1 MNTTSDTANTA
12 PLIPMADPN
21 PQPYEAV
28 RFNALKHGIL
38 SRYTVLSHESHADY
52 ESLVNSLMDEHL
64 PAGATEQ
71 HLIEEL
77 ASVIWRKRRVLQ
89 AEGATINKGLK
100 ESARS
105 AKTVIPAAAPFEMGL
120 SGENTDIRN
129 LMDLKPADVAE
140 SQQSARHDIDAT
152 NKASAILRKGGD
164 RAYDKA
170 LRALLPDTREWW
182 QNYVDDEEYTADAT
196 GLAAFITEH
205 VTPFVYQQEKESRHH
220 DAIVNQTIG
229 EGLQAYRLEKLSRYE
244 THLDRKFERTLAMLI
259 KLKDLVGIQLTEVLQ
274 LKLQAQG
281 IADSAKSALVEEQL
295 RNQVLLQE
303 LAELRATAVERDTQL
318 AQAKSQNMVLT
329 EQNTRLQNE
338 LQASGARASEL
349 LAAQAVLEDEKTT
362 AIAAARSVTTASP
375 NNFCKKLPNNARP
388 IRQRSAA

>member
-1 MNTTSDTANTA
+1 MNTITTDKTDE
-12 PLIPMADPN
+12 IDKMADLHT
-21 PQPYEAV
+21 QPYEVV

-52 ESLVNSLMDEHL
+52 DSLVNSLMDEHL

-120 SGENTDIRN
+120 SGENTDIRD

-140 SQQSARHDIDAT
+140 SQQSARHDLDAT
-152 NKASAILRKGGD
+152 NKASAILRKSGD
-164 RAYDKA
+164 RAYEKA
-170 LRALLPDTREWW
+170 LRALLPDSREWW
-182 QNYVDDEEYTADAT
+182 ENHVEEEEYTADAE
-196 GLAAFITEH
+196 GLASFINEH
-205 VTPFVYQQEKESRHH
+205 LAPLCHQQEKESRHH

-229 EGLQAYRLEKLSRYE
+229 EGLQAYKLEKLSRYE

-259 KLKDLVGIQLTEVLQ
+259 KLKDLR
-274 LKLQAQG
+274 
-281 IADSAKSALVEEQL
+281 SS
-295 RNQVLLQE
+295 
-303 LAELRATAVERDTQL
+303 RAA
-318 AQAKSQNMVLT
+318 
-329 EQNTRLQNE
+329 
-338 LQASGARASEL
+338 
-349 LAAQAVLEDEKTT
+349 
-362 AIAAARSVTTASP
+362 
-375 NNFCKKLPNNARP
+375 
-388 IRQRSAA
+388 

>member
-1 MNTTSDTANTA
+1 MNSTTNTA
-12 PLIPMADPN
+12 SITPLIPTTDPS
-21 PQPYEAV
+21 PKPYEVV
-28 RFNALKHGIL
+28 RFNAIKHGIL

-89 AEGATINKGLK
+89 AEGATLNKGLK
-100 ESARS
+100 ESSRN
-105 AKTVIPAAAPFEMGL
+105 AKTIIPTAAPFEMGL
-120 SGENTDIRN
+120 SGENRDIRD
-129 LMDLKPADVAE
+129 LMDLKPDDVVE
-140 SQQSARHDIDAT
+140 SHQSAKHDIDAA
-152 NKASAILRKGGD
+152 NNARAILRKGGE

-182 QNYVDDEEYTADAT
+182 QEYVDDEKYTADAT
-196 GLAAFITEH
+196 GLAAFITEY

-259 KLKDLVGIQLTEVLQ
+259 KLKDLR
-274 LKLQAQG
+274 
-281 IADSAKSALVEEQL
+281 SS
-295 RNQVLLQE
+295 
-303 LAELRATAVERDTQL
+303 RAA
-318 AQAKSQNMVLT
+318 
-329 EQNTRLQNE
+329 
-338 LQASGARASEL
+338 
-349 LAAQAVLEDEKTT
+349 
-362 AIAAARSVTTASP
+362 
-375 NNFCKKLPNNARP
+375 
-388 IRQRSAA
+388 

>member
-1 MNTTSDTANTA
+1 MNASTDTASNAA
-12 PLIPMADPN
+12 PTPWADPS
-21 PQPYEAV
+21 PKPYEVV

-38 SRYTVLSHESHADY
+38 SRYTVLSHENHADY
-52 ESLVNSLMDEHL
+52 ESLINSLMDEHL

-120 SGENTDIRN
+120 SGENTDIRD
-129 LMDLKPADVAE
+129 LMDLKPEDVAE
-140 SQQSARHDIDAT
+140 SQRAARHDLDAT
-152 NKASAILRKGGD
+152 NKADAILRKGGD

-170 LRALLPDTREWW
+170 MRALLPETREWW
-182 QNYVDDEEYTADAT
+182 QEYVDDEEYSADAA
-196 GLAAFITEH
+196 GLTAFITEH
-205 VTPFVYQQEKESRHH
+205 VTPVVYQQEKEARHH

-259 KLKDLVGIQLTEVLQ
+259 KLKDLR
-274 LKLQAQG
+274 
-281 IADSAKSALVEEQL
+281 SS
-295 RNQVLLQE
+295 
-303 LAELRATAVERDTQL
+303 RAA
-318 AQAKSQNMVLT
+318 
-329 EQNTRLQNE
+329 
-338 LQASGARASEL
+338 
-349 LAAQAVLEDEKTT
+349 
-362 AIAAARSVTTASP
+362 
-375 NNFCKKLPNNARP
+375 
-388 IRQRSAA
+388 

>member
-1 MNTTSDTANTA
+1 MTTIAIDPHAPTAGNA
-12 PLIPMADPN
+12 PAQLVAGAS
-21 PQPYEAV
+21 PQPYEVV

-100 ESARS
+100 ESAHR
-105 AKTVIPAAAPFEMGL
+105 ANTVIPAAAPFEMGL
-120 SGENTDIRN
+120 SGEGTDIRN
-129 LMDLKPADVAE
+129 LMDLRPEEVTE
-140 SQQSARHDIDAT
+140 SQRTARHDVDAT
-152 NKASAILRKGGD
+152 NKASAILLKGGD

-170 LRALLPDTREWW
+170 LRALLPDSRDWW
-182 QNYVDDEEYTADAT
+182 DSYVEEEEYTADAE
-196 GLAAFITEH
+196 GLASFITEH
-205 VTPFVYQQEKESRHH
+205 LSPLCHQQEKESRHH

-259 KLKDLVGIQLTEVLQ
+259 KLKDLR
-274 LKLQAQG
+274 
-281 IADSAKSALVEEQL
+281 SS
-295 RNQVLLQE
+295 
-303 LAELRATAVERDTQL
+303 RAA
-318 AQAKSQNMVLT
+318 
-329 EQNTRLQNE
+329 
-338 LQASGARASEL
+338 
-349 LAAQAVLEDEKTT
+349 
-362 AIAAARSVTTASP
+362 
-375 NNFCKKLPNNARP
+375 
-388 IRQRSAA
+388 

>member
-1 MNTTSDTANTA
+1 MSLAALLQKGSLPFARVMHCYLLTLFCKCSAAEISHRTSHQHPKEKTMTTHNTNLTDLTVGDTSAPLVTA
-12 PLIPMADPN
+12 PKD
-21 PQPYEAV
+21 QPYQVV

-52 ESLVNSLMDEHL
+52 ESLVDSLMEEHL

-100 ESARS
+100 ESSRN
-105 AKTVIPAAAPFEMGL
+105 AKTIIPAAAPFEMGL
-120 SGENTDIRN
+120 SGENTRISD
-129 LMDLKPADVAE
+129 LMEQKPDEVSE
-140 SQQSARHDIDAT
+140 SQQSSRHDLDAT
-152 NKASAILRKGGD
+152 NRASAILRKGGD

-182 QNYVDDEEYTADAT
+182 QEYVDDEEYTADAA

-205 VTPFVYQQEKESRHH
+205 VTRFVYQQEKESRHH

-259 KLKDLVGIQLTEVLQ
+259 KLKDLR
-274 LKLQAQG
+274 
-281 IADSAKSALVEEQL
+281 SC
-295 RNQVLLQE
+295 
-303 LAELRATAVERDTQL
+303 RAA
-318 AQAKSQNMVLT
+318 
-329 EQNTRLQNE
+329 
-338 LQASGARASEL
+338 
-349 LAAQAVLEDEKTT
+349 
-362 AIAAARSVTTASP
+362 
-375 NNFCKKLPNNARP
+375 
-388 IRQRSAA
+388 

>member
-12 PLIPMADPN
+12 TLIPMPDAN

-71 HLIEEL
+71 HLVEEL

-89 AEGATINKGLK
+89 AEGACINQGLK
-100 ESARS
+100 VSAQN
-105 AKTVIPAAAPFEMGL
+105 AKSVIPAAAPFEMGL
-120 SGENTDIRN
+120 SGEHTDIRD
-129 LMDLKPADVAE
+129 LMDLKPDDVTE
-140 SQQSARHDIDAT
+140 TQRTARHDLEAT
-152 NKASAILRKGGD
+152 RKASAILDKGGD

-170 LRALLPDTREWW
+170 LRALLPETREWW
-182 QNYVDDEEYTADAT
+182 LSYVDDEEYMADAT
-196 GLAAFITEH
+196 GLSAFITEQ
-205 VTPFVYQQEKESRHH
+205 VTPFVYRQEKAIRHH

-259 KLKDLVGIQLTEVLQ
+259 KLKEI
-274 LKLQAQG
+274 
-281 IADSAKSALVEEQL
+281 
-295 RNQVLLQE
+295 
-303 LAELRATAVERDTQL
+303 
-318 AQAKSQNMVLT
+318 
-329 EQNTRLQNE
+329 
-338 LQASGARASEL
+338 
-349 LAAQAVLEDEKTT
+349 
-362 AIAAARSVTTASP
+362 RSS
-375 NNFCKKLPNNARP
+375 RP
-388 IRQRSAA
+388 T

>member
-1 MNTTSDTANTA
+1 MNTTTTDKTDKIAE
-12 PLIPMADPN
+12 PN
-21 PQPYEAV
+21 PQPYEVV

-100 ESARS
+100 ESASS
-105 AKTVIPAAAPFEMGL
+105 AKTVIPAAAPLEMGL

-129 LMDLKPADVAE
+129 LMDMSPEDVTE
-140 SQQSARHDIDAT
+140 SHKNARNEIDAT

-170 LRALLPDTREWW
+170 LRTLLPVTREWW
-182 QNYVDDEEYTADAT
+182 QNYVDEEEYPADAS
-196 GLAAFITEH
+196 GLATFIIKH
-205 VTPFVYQQEKESRHH
+205 VTPLIYNQEKKSRHH

-229 EGLQAYRLEKLSRYE
+229 EGLQAYKLEKLSRYE

-259 KLKDLVGIQLTEVLQ
+259 KLKDLR
-274 LKLQAQG
+274 
-281 IADSAKSALVEEQL
+281 SS
-295 RNQVLLQE
+295 R
-303 LAELRATAVERDTQL
+303 TA
-318 AQAKSQNMVLT
+318 
-329 EQNTRLQNE
+329 
-338 LQASGARASEL
+338 
-349 LAAQAVLEDEKTT
+349 
-362 AIAAARSVTTASP
+362 
-375 NNFCKKLPNNARP
+375 
-388 IRQRSAA
+388 

>member
-1 MNTTSDTANTA
+1 MNTTTHTASTA
-12 PLIPMADPN
+12 PLMPTADAN
-21 PQPYEAV
+21 TQPYEVV

-38 SRYTVLSHESHADY
+38 SRYTVLSHENHADY

-120 SGENTDIRN
+120 SGENTDIRD
-129 LMDLKPADVAE
+129 LMDLKPEDVTE
-140 SQQSARHDIDAT
+140 SQRAARHDLDAT

-182 QNYVDDEEYTADAT
+182 QEYVDDEEYTADAT

-220 DAIVNQTIG
+220 DAIVNQTLG
-229 EGLQAYRLEKLSRYE
+229 EGLQAYKLEKLSRYE

-259 KLKDLVGIQLTEVLQ
+259 KLKDLRG
-274 LKLQAQG
+274 
-281 IADSAKSALVEEQL
+281 S
-295 RNQVLLQE
+295 
-303 LAELRATAVERDTQL
+303 RAT
-318 AQAKSQNMVLT
+318 
-329 EQNTRLQNE
+329 
-338 LQASGARASEL
+338 
-349 LAAQAVLEDEKTT
+349 
-362 AIAAARSVTTASP
+362 
-375 NNFCKKLPNNARP
+375 
-388 IRQRSAA
+388 